1 MIRYRL
7 QISAAPFPLQLLNCF
22 LMRRSIFWSR
32 SPVSPTSS
40 ARAFKLRFCIVSS
53 AFMSVAKPFAY
64 SHHGGSLCMEHGAWS
79 VEWSM
84 VHGALSIGYCRA
96 LMEGGKIKRRVKRA
110 D

>member
-1 MIRYRL
+1 
-7 QISAAPFPLQLLNCF
+7 
-22 LMRRSIFWSR
+22 
-32 SPVSPTSS
+32 
-40 ARAFKLRFCIVSS
+40 
-53 AFMSVAKPFAY
+53 
-64 SHHGGSLCMEHGAWS
+64 MEHGAWS